1 VLGIY
6 VGGRC
11 PSFRTETREQPM
23 RLEECR
29 TALVHHWFVGLAGA
43 ERVCEA
49 LCDVI
54 KAPDL
59 FALVANL
66 STMPLALR
74 KLRLVTSFVQGL
86 PRSTR
91 WYRYY
96 APLFPLAVESFD
108 LSAYDLVISSDAN
121 MVKGVITKPET
132 CHICY
137 CHSPMR
143 YAWNLTHEHLG
154 DPRSIRY
161 WIKALGLHY
170 LRLWDYSASSRVDYF
185 VANSMTVRSR
195 IWKYY
200 RRDASVIYPPCDIDF
215 FARESKIDDFY
226 LFVGRLVS
234 YKRADVAINAFSQSG
249 RRLIVVGEG
258 PEENRLKSR
267 AAKNVELLGRISDD
281 QLAEL
286 YASCK
291 ALIFPGE
298 EDFGLVP
305 VEAQACGRPVIAF
318 RRGGALESVVEG
330 ETGLFFNHQTPEE
343 LNTVVADFERH
354 MDRFRPE
361 AARRNAERFSKERF
375 QREMAVFIQRSLNDH
390 QSSGGN
396 LEVCAPEENASL

>member
-1 VLGIY
+1 
-6 VGGRC
+6 
-11 PSFRTETREQPM
+11 M

-59 FALVANL
+59 FALVANPP
-66 STMPLALR
+66 TMPLNLL
-74 KLRLVTSFVQGL
+74 KLCLVTSFVQGL

-96 APLFPLAVESFD
+96 APLFPLAVESFN
-108 LSAYDLVISSDAN
+108 LNAYDLVISSDAN
-121 MVKGVITKPET
+121 TVKGVITRPET

-143 YAWNLTHEHLG
+143 YAWNLTHEYLG
-154 DPRSIRY
+154 DTRSVRH
-161 WIKALGLHY
+161 WVKALGLHY
-170 LRLWDYSASSRVDYF
+170 LRLWDHSASSRVDYF
-185 VANSMTVRSR
+185 VANSMTVRNR
-195 IWKYY
+195 IRKYY
-200 RRDASVIYPPCDIDF
+200 RRDAPVIYPPCDLGL
-215 FARESKIDDFY
+215 FATESKIDDYY

-234 YKRADVAINAFSQSG
+234 YKRADVAVKAFSQTG

-258 PEENRLKSR
+258 PEKDRLKSM
-267 AAKNVELLGRISDD
+267 AARNVELLGRISDD
-281 QLAEL
+281 QLVQL

-291 ALIFPGE
+291 ALVFPGE

-330 ETGLFFNHQTPEE
+330 ETGLFFNEQTPEE
-343 LNTVVADFERH
+343 LNTVVADFERQ

-375 QREMAVFIQRSLNDH
+375 QREMTVFIQKSLNDH
-390 QSSGGN
+390 QTSSGK
-396 LEVCAPEENASL
+396 LEACAPEKSALL

>member
-1 VLGIY
+1 
-6 VGGRC
+6 
-11 PSFRTETREQPM
+11 M

-49 LCDVI
+49 LCDVL
-54 KAPDL
+54 KEPDL
-59 FALVANL
+59 FALVANPL
-66 STMPLALR
+66 TMPLALR
-74 KLRLVTSFVQGL
+74 NLYLVTSFVQSL
-86 PRSTR
+86 PGSKK

-96 APLFPLAVESFD
+96 APFFPLAVESFD
-108 LSAYDLVISSDAN
+108 LREYDLVISSDAN
-121 MVKGVITKPET
+121 TVKGVITRPET

-143 YAWNLTHEHLG
+143 YAWNLTHEYLG
-154 DPRSIRY
+154 DPGSLRH

-195 IWKYY
+195 IRKYY
-200 RRDASVIYPPCDIDF
+200 RRDAPVIYPPCDIDF
-215 FARESKIDDFY
+215 FTTESKIDDFY

-234 YKRADVAINAFSQSG
+234 YKRADVAIKAFSQNG

-258 PEENRLKSR
+258 PEENRLKSM
-267 AAKNVELLGRISDD
+267 ATKNVELLGRISDD
-281 QLAEL
+281 QLAQL

-291 ALIFPGE
+291 ALVFPGE

-318 RRGGALESVVEG
+318 RRGGALESVIEG
-330 ETGLFFNHQTPEE
+330 ETGLFFNHQTPEA
-343 LNTVVADFERH
+343 LNVAVAEFERD
-354 MDRFRPE
+354 MSRFHPE

-375 QREMAVFIQRSLNDH
+375 QTEMTVFIQSRLEDH
-390 QSSGGN
+390 QASNGN
-396 LEVCAPEENASL
+396 RGNYTLEKNNVS